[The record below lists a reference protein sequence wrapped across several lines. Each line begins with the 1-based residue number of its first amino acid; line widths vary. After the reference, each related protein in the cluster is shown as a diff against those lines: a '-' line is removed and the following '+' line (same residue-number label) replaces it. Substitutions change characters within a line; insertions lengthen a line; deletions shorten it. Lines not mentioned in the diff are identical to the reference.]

1 MITGNDI
8 IDRLKLQPH
17 PEGGFFAETYRSNEQ
32 FDGQSL
38 SSRYTSKR
46 SIATAIY
53 FLITAESCSVMHR
66 LKSDEIFHFY
76 MGDPVTMLHLY
87 PDGSSRILTLGT
99 DLINGQQPQVV
110 VPKDTWQGSFVSP
123 GGHCPVGNHRR
134 SRVRFCRFRVWP
146 TQRPDRTISRPRKPS
161 SASRENNHL

>member
-1 MITGNDI
+1 MITGNGI
-8 IDRLKLQPH
+8 IDRLKLRPH
-17 PEGGFFAETYRSNEQ
+17 PEGGFFAETYRSDEQ

-76 MGDPVTMLHLY
+76 MGDPVTMFTS
-87 PDGSSRILTLGT
+87 PDGSSRIAHSRN
-99 DLINGQQPQVV
+99 DLINGHNPRFV
-110 VPKDTWQGSFVSP
+110 VPKTLQGCFV
-123 GGHCPVGNHRR
+123 HRGALCLLGTT
-134 SRVRFCRFRVWP
+134 SLQVDLP
-146 TQRPDRTISRPRKPS
+146 ISDGDAKT
-161 SASRENNHL
+161 

>member
-17 PEGGFFAETYRSNEQ
+17 PEGGFFAETYRSDEQ

-123 GGHCPVGNHRR
+123 GGRYALLGTTVAPGFDFADFEYGRR
-134 SRVRFCRFRVWP
+134 KDLIE
-146 TQRPDRTISRPRKPS
+146 QYPDHAQTIIRLT
-161 SASRENNHL
+161 RE